1 MFFKYSFEDNITIIV
16 VYVDDILMIKY
27 DVKEIS
33 NLKRRLEI
41 EFDIKVL
48 EKLKYFF
55 VMECA
60 RFKK

>member
-1 MFFKYSFEDNITIIV
+1 MFFKYSREDNTTIIV

-27 DVKEIS
+27 DVKEIN

-55 VMECA
+55 GMECA
-60 RFKK
+60 RFKE